1 MGWIPEPE
9 GTVLFS
15 LVLGG
20 IVLFFVFF
28 ALIGSYL
35 FIHVFT
41 KDFVVPQ
48 MAIEEISAIEGWRR
62 LLLRINGEKGGSAAY
77 IGMKIVMALGAAVL
91 VGIVTAL
98 SLSRRN
104 EFLEGFNRF
113 CEEVVIPKMEEIG
126 SYIKKEHNVGYTI
139 KPEKALV
146 SEMGKELI
154 RVVVMEIL
162 SSPRN
167 RNSISVKADAGS
179 NEVLLTEMHAGA
191 WSSTPTT
198 FSLKDITGDIV
209 EKHILSVLRV

>member
-1 MGWIPEPE
+1 M
-9 GTVLFS
+9 S
-15 LVLGG
+15 
-20 IVLFFVFF
+20 
-28 ALIGSYL
+28 
-35 FIHVFT
+35 
-41 KDFVVPQ
+41 
-48 MAIEEISAIEGWRR
+48 ISAEAKSEIDGIYSAKEKEQYE
-62 LLLRINGEKGGSAAY
+62 LHQKGEE
-77 IGMKIVMALGAAVL
+77 
-91 VGIVTAL
+91 

-167 RNSISVKADAGS
+167 RPSISVKADAGS